1 MRQPRQTELADSS
14 ENSQTPESR
23 RDLTAQIA
31 RPLRQYIATET
42 GSAGLLLAA
51 ALIALIWA
59 NSPFSDS
66 YTSLWDTTFSISLG
80 EWHIAESLQNWIDE
94 GLMALFFFVIGLE
107 VRRELSIGEL
117 TEKRRITVPIIAG
130 IFGMVVPALLFLLVN
145 GGSDAAPGWGIV
157 IATDTA
163 FLLGALAIVGPGCS
177 TQLRIFLLTLSIVD
191 DIIAISVIGTVY
203 SESIDLVALA
213 VMVAGLGVFAMLP
226 RMGLWRNGAYLAV
239 GLVIWVA
246 ALESGIHPTLAGMI
260 AGLLV
265 VAYDPDRGKVEQV
278 GKAAHA
284 FRQSPLPDVARI
296 TQISVGKAISPNE
309 RLQTLLHPVT
319 SYLIVP
325 LFALANTGVDL
336 RGGALGDALGS
347 PLTWGIVLGLVA
359 GKTIGI
365 GGSGLVAL
373 RLRLGELPR
382 GVGKG
387 QVVGGAALSGIG
399 FTVSLLIAQ
408 LAFEDEAM
416 LSEAKVG
423 ILIAAGLSVVLSWI
437 IFKLAAVF
445 RGETTA
451 GLPMVL
457 DMPVDPA
464 RDHIRGNVDAPYT
477 LVEYGDFE
485 CPFCGRATGMVKE
498 LRQKLG
504 DDLRYVF
511 RHLTLIDVH
520 PHAEIAA
527 EAAEAAASQGRF
539 WEMHD
544 LLFDHQGD
552 LDIEDLIGY
561 AAKLDLDVDRFVDEV
576 ESSRN
581 SRRVREDVASA
592 EASGATGTP
601 TFFVEGRRHIGPY
614 DARTLERELRSG
626 EFDLSVE

>member
-1 MRQPRQTELADSS
+1 
-14 ENSQTPESR
+14 
-23 RDLTAQIA
+23 
-31 RPLRQYIATET
+31 
-42 GSAGLLLAA
+42 
-51 ALIALIWA
+51 
-59 NSPFSDS
+59 
-66 YTSLWDTTFSISLG
+66 
-80 EWHIAESLQNWIDE
+80 
-94 GLMALFFFVIGLE
+94 MALFFFVIGLE

-117 TEKRRITVPIIAG
+117 TERRRITVPIIAG
-130 IFGMVVPALLFLLVN
+130 IFGMLVPALFFLAVN
-145 GGSDAAPGWGIV
+145 SGSDAASGWGIV

-191 DIIAISVIGTVY
+191 DIIAISVIGIVY
-203 SESIDLVALA
+203 SESINLVALA
-213 VMVAGLGVFAMLP
+213 VMVVGLGVFATLP
-226 RMGLWRNGAYLAV
+226 RMGLWRNGAYLGV

-265 VAYDPDRGKVEQV
+265 VAYDPDRKKVEQV

-319 SYLIVP
+319 GYLIVP

-336 RGGALGDALGS
+336 RGGALGDALSS

-365 GGSGLVAL
+365 GGSGLLAL
-373 RLRLGELPR
+373 RLKLGELPR

-423 ILIAAGLSVVLSWI
+423 ILIAAGLAVVLSWI

-485 CPFCGRATGMVKE
+485 CPFCGRATGMIKE
-498 LRQKLG
+498 LRKNLG

-527 EAAEAAASQGRF
+527 EAAEAAASQGKF

-552 LDIEDLIGY
+552 LDLEDLIGY
-561 AAKLDLDVDRFVDEV
+561 AAKLDLDVDQFVDEV

-601 TFFVEGRRHIGPY
+601 TFFVEGRRHVGPY
-614 DARTLERELRSG
+614 DARSLERELRAG

>member
-1 MRQPRQTELADSS
+1 M
-14 ENSQTPESR
+14 
-23 RDLTAQIA
+23 
-31 RPLRQYIATET
+31 
-42 GSAGLLLAA
+42 LAA

-80 EWHIAESLQNWIDE
+80 DWHITESLQNWIDE

-130 IFGMVVPALLFLLVN
+130 IFGMVVPALLFLAVN

-319 SYLIVP
+319 GYLIVP

>member
-1 MRQPRQTELADSS
+1 M
-14 ENSQTPESR
+14 
-23 RDLTAQIA
+23 
-31 RPLRQYIATET
+31 
-42 GSAGLLLAA
+42 LAA

-80 EWHIAESLQNWIDE
+80 DWHITESLQNWIDE

-130 IFGMVVPALLFLLVN
+130 IFGMVVPALLFLAVN

-284 FRQSPLPDVARI
+284 FRQSPLPHVARI
-296 TQISVGKAISPNE
+296 TQISVGKATSPNE

>member
-1 MRQPRQTELADSS
+1 
-14 ENSQTPESR
+14 
-23 RDLTAQIA
+23 
-31 RPLRQYIATET
+31 
-42 GSAGLLLAA
+42 
-51 ALIALIWA
+51 
-59 NSPFSDS
+59 
-66 YTSLWDTTFSISLG
+66 
-80 EWHIAESLQNWIDE
+80 
-94 GLMALFFFVIGLE
+94 MALFFFVIGLE

-130 IFGMVVPALLFLLVN
+130 IFGMVVPALLFLTVN

-203 SESIDLVALA
+203 SESINLVALA
-213 VMVAGLGVFAMLP
+213 VMVVGLGVFAMLP
-226 RMGLWRNGAYLAV
+226 RMGLWRNGAYLGV

-265 VAYDPDRGKVEQV
+265 VAYDPDRKKVEQV

-319 SYLIVP
+319 GYLIVP

-336 RGGALGDALGS
+336 RGGALGDALSS

-365 GGSGLVAL
+365 GGSGLLAL

-423 ILIAAGLSVVLSWI
+423 ILIAAVLAVVLSWI

-451 GLPMVL
+451 SLPMVL

-464 RDHIRGNVDAPYT
+464 RDHIRGNVDAPFT

-498 LRQKLG
+498 LRKNLG

-527 EAAEAAASQGRF
+527 EAAEAAASQGKF

-552 LDIEDLIGY
+552 LDLEDLIGY
-561 AAKLDLDVDRFVDEV
+561 AAKLDLDVDQFVDEV

-601 TFFVEGRRHIGPY
+601 TFFVEGRRHVGPY
-614 DARTLERELRSG
+614 DARTLERELRAG
-626 EFDLSVE
+626 EFDLTVE

>member
-1 MRQPRQTELADSS
+1 M
-14 ENSQTPESR
+14 
-23 RDLTAQIA
+23 
-31 RPLRQYIATET
+31 
-42 GSAGLLLAA
+42 LAA

-80 EWHIAESLQNWIDE
+80 DWHITESLQNWIDE

-319 SYLIVP
+319 GYLIVP

>member
-1 MRQPRQTELADSS
+1 M
-14 ENSQTPESR
+14 
-23 RDLTAQIA
+23 
-31 RPLRQYIATET
+31 
-42 GSAGLLLAA
+42 A

-80 EWHIAESLQNWIDE
+80 DWHITESLQNWIDE

-130 IFGMVVPALLFLLVN
+130 IFGMVVPALLFLAVN

-163 FLLGALAIVGPGCS
+163 FLLGALALVGPGCS

-203 SESIDLVALA
+203 SESINLVALA
-213 VMVAGLGVFAMLP
+213 VMIVGLGVFAMLP
-226 RMGLWRNGAYLAV
+226 RMGLWRNGAYLGV

-319 SYLIVP
+319 GYLIVP

-336 RGGALGDALGS
+336 RGGALGDALSS

-423 ILIAAGLSVVLSWI
+423 ILIAAGLAVVLSWI

-451 GLPMVL
+451 SLPMVL

-464 RDHIRGNVDAPYT
+464 RDHIRGNVDAPFT

-498 LRQKLG
+498 LRRNLG

-527 EAAEAAASQGRF
+527 EAAEAAASQGKF

-552 LDIEDLIGY
+552 LDLEDLIGY
-561 AAKLDLDVDRFVDEV
+561 AAKLDLDVDQFVDEV

-614 DARTLERELRSG
+614 DARSLARELRAG
-626 EFDLSVE
+626 EYDLSVE